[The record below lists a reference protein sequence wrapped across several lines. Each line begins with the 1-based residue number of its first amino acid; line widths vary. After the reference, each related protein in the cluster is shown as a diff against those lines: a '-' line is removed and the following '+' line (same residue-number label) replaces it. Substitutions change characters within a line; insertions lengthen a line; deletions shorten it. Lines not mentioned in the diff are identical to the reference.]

1 MLGKPIPNNVLIRIV
16 DDDEEL
22 LKNMVFFLQMV
33 GFEVQSFNSA
43 QSFLENNPEGRPGC
57 AILDHRMPGMTG
69 MELQEELQSR
79 GSVLPIIFLSA
90 HGDIPMAM
98 RAVKKGAVDFLVK
111 PPQPDELL
119 DAIHRAVETSIKVQ
133 KQVHLEVHGQEK
145 VELLTPRELD
155 VAKCVA
161 RGLLN
166 KQIADE
172 LGLALATVKMHR
184 GNVTRKLGVHSSVAI
199 AQMLVKANVLSAEE
213 VADR

>member
-133 KQVHLEVHGQEK
+133 SIWTIGAKIPWMRDALQA
-145 VELLTPRELD
+145 TP
-155 VAKCVA
+155 AA
-161 RGLLN
+161 AGFP
-166 KQIADE
+166 A
-172 LGLALATVKMHR
+172 A
-184 GNVTRKLGVHSSVAI
+184 
-199 AQMLVKANVLSAEE
+199 
-213 VADR
+213 